1 MTLQDKSEV
10 LHCLQNLGNEWTF
23 CDMVSFNR
31 KHMIPG
37 FMNSFFFTSSSEYVQ
52 DERLVRSTP
61 VMQPSMAK

>member
-37 FMNSFFFTSSSEYVQ
+37 FMNSFFLLPVQ
-52 DERLVRSTP
+52 
-61 VMQPSMAK
+61 SMFKIKD